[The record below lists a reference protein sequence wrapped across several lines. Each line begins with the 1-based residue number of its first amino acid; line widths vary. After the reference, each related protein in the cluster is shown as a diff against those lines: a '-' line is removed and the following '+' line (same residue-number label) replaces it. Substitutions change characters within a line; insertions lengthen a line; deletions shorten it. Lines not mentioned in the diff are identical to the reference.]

1 MKPNEKI
8 IAELARVEYEEK
20 SGKLYIVFE
29 VIDPQSKQDI
39 KDNWTADIDYRI
51 IDKKLVLEE
60 ERE

>member
-60 ERE
+60 E